1 MTDNTP
7 TASQL
12 ASILGAKEK
21 SNLSDELHNLLFGVR
36 RSVYYHLHMR
46 NFYDRFNLLCSSIL
60 ISVFG
65 YCYSLLKTS
74 GGEQIAPLAAVL
86 VTVLFMLNLAVR
98 SLWKARLYHDFY
110 RRFVALEKS
119 IVATHN
125 VTADELSAWTIERL
139 IIEADEPPILLVL
152 NAICHNRLARE
163 MGYGIEHCARI
174 TFYQRWLSSVVD
186 IAGHKIKVG

>member
-110 RRFVALEKS
+110 RRFVALEPVYDPS
-119 IVATHN
+119 IAHFPKQHLVKKLACTNHLPIHLLMSSFFLRHFGFLGY
-125 VTADELSAWTIERL
+125 TTPASFSA
-139 IIEADEPPILLVL
+139 
-152 NAICHNRLARE
+152 
-163 MGYGIEHCARI
+163 
-174 TFYQRWLSSVVD
+174 S
-186 IAGHKIKVG
+186 